1 MITEENIQSS
11 AIRQLNTIKKLY
23 ADEPHFMLEHYQ
35 LEKNTTYEYEG
46 RELLELLQNADDA
59 AESASDPK
67 VFIHLEGNQ
76 LVIANTGQVF
86 SNDGLKSIFHSHLS
100 SKFNQKNQIGNK
112 GLGFRTTLS
121 WAERVSILSGDL
133 KISFS
138 NINSKNILDELI
150 KSKPLIKELIWQK
163 YSRME
168 DAISIFR
175 CPEIIEKIDLI
186 LDLEGYDTAI
196 ILDLKNSIVVDGQM
210 KTTIEVIEE
219 QLSKNV
225 HPEVLLFLNN
235 LNEIKIKT
243 PNINELITKEIISE
257 ENINDDFILKRISAG
272 TNNLKNEWNI
282 FTKKGNHQPVNGN
295 NKNYELAIAWMDDL
309 QGAKNVLHSY
319 FKTEVVFNFPGILHG
334 TFELSSNRNELIRGK
349 GYNAF
354 LFKEAADLI
363 SEVAQIIANKSS
375 DHVSYLPLQ
384 IANVDFHNLNNLIKE
399 LSFDTS
405 LLNSLKDK
413 RVFPTINNEYVRWD
427 EDETPP
433 AFYEE
438 SVFSQY
444 LDPHEYNY
452 LLLPS
457 DDEFIIGLLDKLEH
471 STYDIDEIIKSVA
484 KSGKNIAVSEYAR
497 LIKAI
502 EEYVDSNIDLQKTDG
517 LFYDKFNN
525 LLTFDSPIF
534 LPTNGISYAVPE
546 EIGVKIM
553 DDELAQQLLI
563 CYNSH
568 DYKNLTFQ
576 LEKYNIKEFNFNEV
590 VESII
595 SFYSAKQNLQI
606 EEIKKMHHVI
616 FSLYKSSSEHDKFW
630 KGSTIKLISKKLSV
644 LDPKE
649 LYFGKDYDNFLAED
663 LYHYKKDKI
672 VAAMKV
678 YEIDATEISD
688 WKRYLEWL
696 GIADLPR
703 KLQVTAKQDYAD
715 YVMMNFNY
723 RYDIGNYNFKGGYN
737 EFKEELT
744 GGYGPIYV
752 QSVDDLEGILK
763 NNTTESII
771 NWIDKDLEMLSL
783 LEKDIEGDSSL
794 IYFNFYNT
802 RNYRQIN
809 GKRMK
814 SYLKWKL
821 GYFSWLLTESQT
833 KAEPSRC
840 MTAAYINEDFKGLI
854 EKPNIDYDK
863 LKKLKVEKD
872 KVDYILSQ
880 VGVHKSMSTLPP
892 ALIYSILNKLPEIHE
907 IEKKAKTI
915 YNQIAVNY
923 DDISLTKLQNTERD
937 TYIKTGKVY
946 CKDGKFHSVE
956 EVFYVNDRRYGEAVI
971 RQFNTIDIE
980 RRRGKDK
987 IRKIFA
993 VKALDNL
1000 EFSTI
1005 GNPLVHPLSLKFEQ
1019 EIESFKPYV
1028 YVLRKEQDNGNE
1040 KNIIKSTKFQ
1050 LVSQLK
1056 AASKKGQH
1064 SKTFELNDFEYL
1076 YIRKRNMIY
1085 LKTPTHFDE
1094 IVDLK
1099 DDIHFCSA
1107 IAEIFSAIIDVDA
1120 PRLQIRELFSK
1131 SASVRDELLR
1141 SELDDDKLEK
1151 LKDARKKL
1159 GITSNPKIDFWSSFL
1174 KCFKGK
1180 KIILKDNTD
1189 NEILSTILTKFPNH
1203 SSIIK
1208 TSIDL
1213 INYLDYNDED
1223 SLLIIVNLFK
1233 DLGITLEQFN
1243 KYHYPSIDL
1252 DLLYEIELKK
1262 IISDYSDSFKSLLY
1276 EKCRI
1281 GVLDKKDFL
1290 KLSDEY
1296 HSLKFENTSDVNF
1309 DILQDLKTAVKD
1321 RFDIDLNDLY
1331 ITIDFNKLHF
1341 ENKNSLWNFL
1351 NFENLD
1357 HKLFNQF
1364 LDDSQMQSL
1373 LLFDD
1378 EFSNIEEFLL
1388 GWLGRNQNG
1397 SDTPNPNSS
1406 KSFKVNFGN
1415 NQLFYD
1421 DFFDL
1426 RSQLDHLVTDDE
1438 LSHVKLENIKIS
1450 KKDISHGKRNSSG
1463 KNPPKGLSNKKPKEE
1478 IGFLGE
1484 YLVYKHLLKLS
1495 EDKSNVKWVSD
1506 YAKKCGVNL
1515 DGKDG
1520 WGYDIEYVPKGAKH
1534 KRFVEVKVVGW
1545 DDSFHITP
1553 TEVHAGERLKN
1564 NYEIFLV
1571 KNIDNLP
1578 SIKIEKIQG
1587 IFNYKGKSFSDN
1599 DMFTVVNDNFILKF
1613 KREI

>member
-1 MITEENIQSS
+1 MLTEENIQLS
-11 AIRQLNTIKKLY
+11 AIRQLNNIKKLY
-23 ADEPHFMLEHYQ
+23 ANDPHFMLEHYQ

-67 VFIHLEGNQ
+67 VLIHLEGNQ

-86 SNDGLKSIFHSHLS
+86 SSDGLKSIFHSHLS

-121 WAERVSILSGDL
+121 WAESVSILSGDL

-196 ILDLKNSIVVDGQM
+196 ILDLKDSIVVDGQM

-225 HPEVLLFLNN
+225 DPEVLLFLNN

-243 PNINELITKEIISE
+243 PNIDELITKEIISE
-257 ENINDDFILKRISAG
+257 ESINDDFILKRISVG

-319 FKTEVVFNFPGILHG
+319 FKTEVAFNFPGILHG

-384 IANVDFHNLNNLIKE
+384 IANVDFHDLNNLIKE
-399 LSFDTS
+399 LSFETS
-405 LLNSLKDK
+405 LLNSIKDK
-413 RVFPTINNEYVRWD
+413 RVFPTINNEYIRWD

-433 AFYEE
+433 AFYKEN
-438 SVFSQY
+438 VFSQY
-444 LDPHEYNY
+444 LDPHAYHY
-452 LLLPS
+452 LLLHT
-457 DDEFIIGLLDKLEH
+457 DDEFIIDLLKRLEH
-471 STYDIDEIIKSVA
+471 CTYDIGEIITSITKSR
-484 KSGKNIAVSEYAR
+484 KDIAVSDYAR

-502 EEYVDSNIDLQKTDG
+502 EEYVDNDLDLQKTDG

-534 LPTNGISYAVPE
+534 LPNNGISYAVPE
-546 EIGVKIM
+546 EIGVKVM

-563 CYNSH
+563 CYTSH
-568 DYKNLTFQ
+568 DYKDLTFQ
-576 LEKYNIKEFNFNEV
+576 LEKYNIKEFNFNEI

-595 SFYSAKQNLQI
+595 SFYSDKKNLEI
-606 EEIKKMHHVI
+606 DEIKKMHQVI
-616 FSLYKSSSEHDKFW
+616 FSLHKSSSEHERFW
-630 KGSTIKLISKKLSV
+630 KGSTIKLISKKLNI
-644 LDPKE
+644 LDSKE
-649 LYFGKDYDNFLAED
+649 LYFGKDYGNFLAED

-678 YEIDATEISD
+678 YQTDPFEVSD
-688 WKRYLEWL
+688 WTKYLEWL
-696 GIADLPR
+696 GVSDLPR
-703 KLQVTAKQDYAD
+703 KLQIKAKPDYAD
-715 YVMMNFNY
+715 YVMINYNY
-723 RYDIGNYNFKGGYN
+723 RFNIGDYNFKGGYN
-737 EFKEELT
+737 EFKKTLT
-744 GGYGPIYV
+744 GGYGSIYV
-752 QSVDDLEGILK
+752 LSVDDLDGILK

-771 NWIDKDLEMLSL
+771 NWIDKDPEMLSF

-809 GKRMK
+809 GNRMK

-821 GYFSWLLTESQT
+821 GHFSWLLTESQI

-840 MTAAYINEDFKGLI
+840 MTAAYINEDFNGLI
-854 EKPNIDYDK
+854 EKPYIDYDK

-872 KVDYILSQ
+872 KADYILSQ

-892 ALIYSILNKLPEIHE
+892 TIIYSILNKLPEIHE

-923 DDISLTKLQNTERD
+923 DDMPLTKLQNIERD

-987 IRKIFA
+987 IRKIFG

-1000 EFSTI
+1000 EFSVI
-1005 GNPLVHPLSLKFEQ
+1005 GTPVAHHLSHKFEQ

-1040 KNIIKSTKFQ
+1040 KNIIKSIKFQ
-1050 LVSQLK
+1050 FVSRLK
-1056 AASKKGQH
+1056 ATSNKGQH
-1064 SKTFELNDFEYL
+1064 SKIFELNDFEYL

-1085 LKTPTHFDE
+1085 LKIPTHFDE
-1094 IVDLK
+1094 IEDLK

-1151 LKDARKKL
+1151 LKDAREKL
-1159 GITSNPKIDFWSSFL
+1159 GITSNPKIDFWTSFL

-1180 KIILKDNTD
+1180 KLSLKDNTD
-1189 NEILSTILTKFPNH
+1189 NAILAFLLTKFPNH
-1203 SSIIK
+1203 ISIIK

-1213 INYLDYNDED
+1213 INYFDYSDED
-1223 SLLIIVNLFK
+1223 SLLVIVNLFK
-1233 DLGITLEQFN
+1233 DFGITLEQFN
-1243 KYHYPSIDL
+1243 AYHYPSINL
-1252 DLLYEIELKK
+1252 NLLYEIEFKK
-1262 IISDYSDSFKSLLY
+1262 AISDYSESFKSLLY

-1290 KLSDEY
+1290 KLNDEY
-1296 HSLKFENTSDVNF
+1296 QSLKFGNIWDVNF
-1309 DILQDLKTAVKD
+1309 DILNDLKTAVKD
-1321 RFDIDLNDLY
+1321 KFDINLNDSY
-1331 ITIDFNKLHF
+1331 IPIDFNQLHF
-1341 ENKNSLWNFL
+1341 GNKNGLWKFL
-1351 NFENLD
+1351 SIENLD
-1357 HKLFNQF
+1357 NKLFNQF
-1364 LDDSQMQSL
+1364 LDDYQIQSL

-1378 EFSNIEEFLL
+1378 EFSNIEKILL
-1388 GWLGRNQNG
+1388 GWLGRNQND
-1397 SDTPNPNSS
+1397 SDTPNSNSL

-1415 NQLFYD
+1415 NQFFYD

-1426 RSQLDHLVTDDE
+1426 KSQLDHLVTDDE

-1463 KNPPKGLSNKKPKEE
+1463 KNSPKGLSNKKPKEE

-1484 YLVYKHLLKLS
+1484 YLVYKQLLKLS
-1495 EDKSNVKWVSD
+1495 EDKSDVKWVSE

-1520 WGYDIEYVPKGAKH
+1520 WGYDIEYIPKGAKY

-1571 KNIDNLP
+1571 KNIDNLA
-1578 SIKIEKIQG
+1578 SLKIEKIQG

-1613 KREI
+1613 KREF

>member
-1 MITEENIQSS
+1 MLTEENIQSS
-11 AIRQLNTIKKLY
+11 AIRQLNNIKKLY
-23 ADEPHFMLEHYQ
+23 ADDPHFMLEHYQ

-67 VFIHLEGNQ
+67 VLIHLEGNQ

-86 SNDGLKSIFHSHLS
+86 SSEGLKSIFHSHLS

-138 NINSKNILDELI
+138 KINSKNILDELI
-150 KSKPLIKELIWQK
+150 KSNPLIKELIWQK
-163 YSRME
+163 YSRFE

-175 CPEIIEKIDLI
+175 CPEIIKKIDLI
-186 LDLEGYDTAI
+186 PDLEVYDTAI
-196 ILDLKNSIVVDGQM
+196 ILDLKDRIVVDGQM

-225 HPEVLLFLNN
+225 DPEVLLFLNN

-243 PNINELITKEIISE
+243 PNLDELITKEIISE
-257 ENINDDFILKRISAG
+257 ESINDDFILKRISVG

-295 NKNYELAIAWMDDL
+295 NKNYELAIAWRDNL
-309 QGAKNVLHSY
+309 QGTKNVLHSY
-319 FKTEVVFNFPGILHG
+319 FKTEVAFNFPGILHG
-334 TFELSSNRNELIRGK
+334 TFELSSNRNELIKGK

-384 IANVDFHNLNNLIKE
+384 IANVDFCNLNNLIKD
-399 LSFDTS
+399 LSFETS
-405 LLNSLKDK
+405 LLNSIKDK
-413 RVFPTINNEYVRWD
+413 RVFPTINNEYIRWD

-433 AFYEE
+433 AFYKEN
-438 SVFSQY
+438 VFSQY
-444 LDPHEYNY
+444 LDPQAYHY
-452 LLLPS
+452 LLLFS
-457 DDEFIIGLLDKLEH
+457 DNEFVIDLLERLEH
-471 STYDIDEIIKSVA
+471 CTYNIDDIINSIANSR
-484 KSGKNIAVSEYAR
+484 KNIAVSDYAR
-497 LIKAI
+497 LIRAI
-502 EEYVDSNIDLQKTDG
+502 EGYVDSDITLQETDG

-534 LPTNGISYAVPE
+534 LPNNGISYAVPE
-546 EIGVKIM
+546 EIGVKVM
-553 DDELAQQLLI
+553 DDNLAQELLN
-563 CYNSH
+563 CYNSS
-568 DYKNLTFQ
+568 DYRNLTFQ
-576 LEKYNIKEFNFNEV
+576 LEKFNIKEFNFNEV

-595 SFYSAKQNLQI
+595 SFYSDKKNLEI
-606 EEIKKMHHVI
+606 DEIKKMHQVI
-616 FSLYKSSSEHDKFW
+616 FSLYKSSSEHEKFW
-630 KGSTIKLISKKLSV
+630 KGSNVKLISKKLNLFNS
-644 LDPKE
+644 KE
-649 LYFGKDYDNFLAED
+649 FYFGKEYGNVLAED

-672 VAAMKV
+672 VAAIKV
-678 YEIDATEISD
+678 YGISDFEISD
-688 WKRYLEWL
+688 WRKYLEWL
-696 GIADLPR
+696 GVADFPR
-703 KLQVTAKQDYAD
+703 KLQIKATKDYAD
-715 YVMMNFNY
+715 YVMMNYNY
-723 RYDIGNYNFKGGYN
+723 RNNIEDYNFKGGYN

-744 GGYGPIYV
+744 GGYGSISV
-752 QSVDDLEGILK
+752 QSIDDLEGILK

-771 NWIDKDLEMLSL
+771 NWIDKDPEMLSF

-809 GKRMK
+809 GNRMK

-821 GYFSWLLTESQT
+821 GHFSWLLTESQI

-854 EKPNIDYDK
+854 EKPQIDYDK

-872 KVDYILSQ
+872 KADYILSQ

-892 ALIYSILNKLPEIHE
+892 TLIYSILNKLPEIHE
-907 IEKKAKTI
+907 MEKKAKTI

-923 DDISLTKLQNTERD
+923 DDMPLTKLHNTERE

-987 IRKIFA
+987 IRKIFG

-1000 EFSTI
+1000 EFSVI
-1005 GNPLVHPLSLKFEQ
+1005 EIPVAHHLYYKFEQ

-1056 AASKKGQH
+1056 AASNKGLH

-1085 LKTPTHFDE
+1085 LKIPTHFDE
-1094 IVDLK
+1094 IEDLK

-1151 LKDARKKL
+1151 LKDAREKL
-1159 GITSNPKIDFWSSFL
+1159 GITSNPKIDFWTSFL

-1180 KIILKDNTD
+1180 QLSSKDNTD
-1189 NEILSTILTKFPNH
+1189 NAILAFLLTKFPNH
-1203 SSIIK
+1203 ISIIK

-1213 INYLDYNDED
+1213 INYLDYSDED
-1223 SLLIIVNLFK
+1223 SLLVIVNLFK

-1243 KYHYPSIDL
+1243 AYHYPSINL
-1252 DLLYEIELKK
+1252 DLLYEIEFKK
-1262 IISDYSDSFKSLLY
+1262 AISDYSESFKSLLY
-1276 EKCRI
+1276 EKCRT

-1290 KLSDEY
+1290 KLSNEY
-1296 HSLKFENTSDVNF
+1296 QSLKFENTRDVNF
-1309 DILQDLKTAVKD
+1309 DILNDLKTAVKD
-1321 RFDIDLNDLY
+1321 KFDINLNDSY
-1331 ITIDFNKLHF
+1331 IPIDFNQLHF
-1341 ENKNSLWNFL
+1341 GNKNGLWKFL
-1351 NFENLD
+1351 SIENLD
-1357 HKLFNQF
+1357 NKLFNQF
-1364 LDDSQMQSL
+1364 LDDYQIQSL

-1378 EFSNIEEFLL
+1378 EFSNIEEILL

-1397 SDTPNPNSS
+1397 SDTPNSNSS

-1450 KKDISHGKRNSSG
+1450 KKDISHGKRNSAG
-1463 KNPPKGLSNKKPKEE
+1463 KNHTKGLSNKKPKEE
-1478 IGFLGE
+1478 IGFIGE
-1484 YLVYKHLLKLS
+1484 YLVYKQLLKLS
-1495 EDKSNVKWVSD
+1495 EGKSDVKWVSD
-1506 YAKKCGVNL
+1506 YAKKSGVNL

-1520 WGYDIEYVPKGAKH
+1520 WGYDIEYMPKGAKH

-1571 KNIDNLP
+1571 KNIDNL
-1578 SIKIEKIQG
+1578 SSLKIEKIQG